1 MYVIFVDLI
10 LVASSSFWMTSLLT
24 GLEVVGGRMLSFGV
38 GFELE
43 SSLIV
48 VVVDLVLVL
57 VLSFFL
63 LSSCWMI
70 FFQYSRSCLI
80 MLLVGWSEE

>member
-10 LVASSSFWMTSLLT
+10 LDASSSFWMTSLLT
-24 GLEVVGGRMLSFGV
+24 GLEVVGGRMFSFGV

-57 VLSFFL
+57 ILSFL